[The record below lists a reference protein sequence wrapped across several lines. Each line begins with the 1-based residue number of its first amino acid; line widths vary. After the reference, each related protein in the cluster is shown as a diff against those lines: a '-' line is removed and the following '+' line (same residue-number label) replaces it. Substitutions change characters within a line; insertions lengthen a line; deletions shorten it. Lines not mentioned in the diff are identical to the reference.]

1 MIYLEIIWEVI
12 KGNIIG
18 VLIGLGG
25 LIATISMFMPKNSK
39 FKKIIEWFK
48 K

>member
-1 MIYLEIIWEVI
+1 MHFDIIYEYI
-12 KGNIIG
+12 KEHIVG
-18 VLIGLGG
+18 VLIGIGG

-39 FKKIIEWFK
+39 AKKIIDWFK

>member
-1 MIYLEIIWEVI
+1 MHIEIIYEHI
-12 KGNIIG
+12 KEHIIG

-39 FKKIIEWFK
+39 AKKLIDWFK